1 VLDKENETAPTSDD
15 TAFKPRSHEL
25 FEREQQ
31 LILTDRCDYPLIKV
45 VIYERL
51 TFPEF
56 FDCPPFVAEHDEIP
70 DEVVCRFAHGLYL
83 HSQRRQLQKSP
94 PLSHRRH
101 ESETHDVKY
110 N

>member
-1 VLDKENETAPTSDD
+1 VLDKKNETAPTSDD

-70 DEVVCRFAHGLYL
+70 DEVVCRFAHGLYCIP
-83 HSQRRQLQKSP
+83 RGDNCKKAF

-101 ESETHDVKY
+101 ECESHDVKY